1 MYKGQLR
8 LYHPVESF
16 LPFLS
21 CCIIIEGSILMQFQS
36 VKGALISYN
45 KMTGSP
51 PIQVSS
57 LLENL
62 SRKSDLQMTPS
73 KSWGNFSAQID
84 NAWRAKSPASF
95 EFQMI
100 QINILFTTCLVQ
112 LAKRRW
118 RNGMGI
124 ICIILMPLW
133 RSSLTLEP

>member
-73 KSWGNFSAQID
+73 KS
-84 NAWRAKSPASF
+84 
-95 EFQMI
+95 
-100 QINILFTTCLVQ
+100 
-112 LAKRRW
+112 
-118 RNGMGI
+118 
-124 ICIILMPLW
+124 
-133 RSSLTLEP
+133 